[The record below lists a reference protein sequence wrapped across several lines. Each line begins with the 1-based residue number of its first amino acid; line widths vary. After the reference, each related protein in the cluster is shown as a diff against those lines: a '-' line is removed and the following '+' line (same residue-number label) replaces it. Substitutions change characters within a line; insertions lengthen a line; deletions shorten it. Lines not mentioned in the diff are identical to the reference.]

1 MKVQNVRVKMVRE
14 NIGEYTV
21 KDFSATLP
29 ERIAEVVDSV
39 FELSTD
45 TQESV
50 VAIYLDSKHKIIGM
64 DRITTGTINSSI
76 ISPKDVFQRGLL
88 INASKV
94 ILSHNHPSSNTEP
107 SQDDIDLTKRMIECG
122 KMLDMPVL
130 DHVIVGR
137 NYDDRLVYTSIRG
150 QGLASF

>member
-21 KDFSATLP
+21 KDFSATSP
-29 ERIAEVVDSV
+29 NRVAEVLDSV

-50 VAIYLDSKHKIIGM
+50 VAIYLDTKHKIIGM
-64 DRITTGTINSSI
+64 DRITTGTISSSI

-88 INASKV
+88 INASKI
-94 ILSHNHPSSNTEP
+94 ILAHNHPSGATEP
-107 SQDDIDLTKRMIECG
+107 SSEDIALTKQMVECG

-130 DHVIVGR
+130 DHIIVGR
-137 NYDDRLVYTSIRG
+137 NYDDRLVYTSLREK
-150 QGLASF
+150 GLGGF